1 MDLRG
6 KRIVV
11 TGPTGQWAKPTTIAL
26 AAENE
31 VFGLARFGD
40 AAARAE
46 LESAGVTC
54 IPVDLAA
61 ADFSAVPSDVD
72 VVLNLAVAKTKSFD
86 HDLAAN
92 AESVGLL
99 MQHCASA
106 TAFLHCSSTGVYQPN
121 GHHPFAETDPLGDN
135 HRVLGFMPTYSIS
148 KIAAEAVARTAAR
161 QFGVPTTIARLN
173 VPYGNAG
180 GWPWL
185 HLEQILAGQPVSVHT
200 DAPSIYNPIH
210 EDDILASLG
219 PLLDAASVPATIV
232 NWGGSEAVSVE
243 EWSAYLAELVGKPVS
258 FAPSDRELESV
269 TIDRTRQDELVGPT
283 SVAWRDGFR
292 RMVEAFHPELTL
304 ADV

>member
-11 TGPTGQWAKPTTIAL
+11 TGPTGQWAKPTTISL
-26 AAENE
+26 ARDNE

-46 LESAGVTC
+46 LERAGVTC
-54 IPVDLAA
+54 IPVDLASG
-61 ADFSAVPSDVD
+61 DFSAVPADVD
-72 VVLNLAVAKTKSFD
+72 VVMNFAVAKTKSFD

-99 MQHCASA
+99 LQHCSSA
-106 TAFLHCSSTGVYQPN
+106 EAFLHCSSTGVYQPD
-121 GHHPFAETDPLGDN
+121 GHHRFAETDPLGDN

-148 KIAAEAVARTAAR
+148 KIAAEAVARTAAK

-185 HLEQILAGQPVSVHT
+185 HLEQILAGQPVAVHT
-200 DAPSIYNPIH
+200 DAPSMYNPIH

-219 PLLDAASVPATIV
+219 PLLAAASVPATIV
-232 NWGGSEAVSVE
+232 NWGGSEVVSVE
-243 EWSAYLAELVGKPVS
+243 EWSTYLGELVGKPVA

-269 TIDRTRQDELVGPT
+269 TIDRTLQDRLLGPT
-283 SVAWRDGFR
+283 TVHWRDGFR